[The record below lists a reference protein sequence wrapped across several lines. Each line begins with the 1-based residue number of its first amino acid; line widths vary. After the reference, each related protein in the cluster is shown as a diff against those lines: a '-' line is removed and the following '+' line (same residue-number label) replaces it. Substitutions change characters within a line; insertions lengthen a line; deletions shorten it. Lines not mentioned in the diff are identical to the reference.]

1 METCKVTNTNNGNT
15 VLADILQR
23 SDKRLRVV
31 LQGTNMTLTMTR
43 DDTRRPYV
51 GQAAGLEFTT
61 MG

>member
-1 METCKVTNTNNGNT
+1 METCKVINTNNGNT

-23 SDKRLRVV
+23 SDKRIRVV

-51 GQAAGLEFTT
+51 GSAAGLEFTS